1 MRSHQGV
8 KLITSLLLLNQNTIG
23 LYKEKEFISVQTFDV
38 VGMRYVKSF
47 STNPILGIKGVV
59 RYLIK
64 CLILISIFSAQKCK
78 TYTWGKVLHDNSLN
92 WFIMQHFM
100 II

>member
-8 KLITSLLLLNQNTIG
+8 KLITSLLLLKQNTIR
-23 LYKEKEFISVQTFDV
+23 LNKEKEFISVQTFDI
-38 VGMRYVKSF
+38 VGMRYVKSY

-64 CLILISIFSAQKCK
+64 CLISISIFSSPNLILIHGVRLFAES
-78 TYTWGKVLHDNSLN
+78 VNLAIFHDNMKST
-92 WFIMQHFM
+92 
-100 II
+100 